1 MQPTNEVCPLSK
13 SVQLQFVNWHMM
25 SNDCFNYIRKSMDFR
40 ACWGVLIACIGHGKI
55 ARWPGKDNLLEVIKA
70 FQQ

>member
-1 MQPTNEVCPLSK
+1 
-13 SVQLQFVNWHMM
+13 M

-55 ARWPGKDNLLEVIKA
+55 ARWHGKDNLLEVIKA